1 MHPDTPGAGDEAP
14 GGARPAVAETRGAW
28 HILGVPLARV
38 QTIVGLIAGV
48 ISIGAGVYSFLWAT
62 RPAVPTTGE
71 VLTVVFEASSST
83 LVPDAV
89 AELYSEKGNAL
100 VTTLTPQGSGRAR
113 QTVKEGTYRLR
124 VTHPRYVAEVRQ
136 IQVLA
141 GQTAEVR
148 VRLAPRPPAARATP
162 PASPPAGSAPGS
174 ASGAGSGGGG
184 SGSSPAAEVEATVK
198 KGVDAVKRVFK

>member
-1 MHPDTPGAGDEAP
+1 VNPETPGAADGAP
-14 GGARPAVAETRGAW
+14 SGARPAVAETSGAW
-28 HILGVPLARV
+28 HIFGIPLARV
-38 QTIVGLIAGV
+38 QTIVGLIAGLL
-48 ISIGAGVYSFLWAT
+48 SIGAGVYSFLWAT
-62 RPAVPTTGE
+62 RPAVSTAGE
-71 VLTVVFEASSST
+71 VVTVVFEANSST

-89 AELYSEKGNAL
+89 AELFSEKGNAL
-100 VTTLTPQGSGRAR
+100 VTTLTPQGPGRAR

-148 VRLAPRPPAARATP
+148 VRLAPRVPAARA
-162 PASPPAGSAPGS
+162 APPAGAPAGTT
-174 ASGAGSGGGG
+174 AGSTGG
-184 SGSSPAAEVEATVK
+184 SGSSSGGSGSNPAAEVEATVR